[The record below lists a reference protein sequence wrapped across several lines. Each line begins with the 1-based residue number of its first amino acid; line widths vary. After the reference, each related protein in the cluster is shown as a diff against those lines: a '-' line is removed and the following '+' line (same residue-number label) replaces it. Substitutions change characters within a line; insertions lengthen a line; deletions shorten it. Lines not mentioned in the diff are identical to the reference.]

1 MIERT
6 LTYKDPTQG
15 QEVIRQDEIASFLGP
30 VLILGDPGLGKS
42 WLTQELGWR
51 PEMKYSRAGTFVRM
65 AVPESLIAEGERIII
80 DGLDEIASATPGG
93 AVEVVLRQLSAMD
106 NPPFILS
113 CREADWLGAADR
125 VRIEDDYGVAP
136 VVLHLQPFTRDDA
149 LTFLSE
155 EFPEIDAESVL
166 IHLASRGIEDIHK
179 NPLTLRMLGEIAQDK
194 GQLPETRAQLF
205 DRACCV
211 MLKEKNPR
219 HLQQS
224 HVKRDE
230 EELLLAAGAICAT
243 QLLCDRIGVCTG
255 PYAETTDGFVN
266 ITDVARLPFGQA
278 GNDALKIRLFQ
289 AEGERRFTHIHRVIA
304 EFLGAKWL
312 AKCFDAGISER
323 RIFTL
328 FRQGEGV
335 PTSLRGLHA
344 WVAHFSGPLA
354 SRCIAVDPYAVL
366 RYGDAEELGLDEA
379 LSLLAALE
387 ELSERDPYFRSED
400 WGRHPAS
407 GLMRVELKDDIL
419 AIIETPHRHTQ
430 LTVLLLQAM
439 FKTELAQQLTPALNE
454 ILFDRDRSVLVR
466 LHAANAIYAAAI
478 DEDWEAIM
486 RRLLE
491 MNDAASARLAYE
503 ILGRVGMPDVSTGT
517 TADVVLA
524 YGGLAA
530 DQDRESEL
538 HEFPYV
544 SDSLYGDLDTR
555 QLATLLDGLV
565 ERARP
570 LIETANYSATSY
582 ATNLV
587 IHLAVRILEAG
598 SAIEPDRLWEW
609 IGWLEE
615 RDSDQ
620 YKRRELSGILSENRA
635 LRAALI
641 RHVLLTPCAD
651 NAWLAGHLL
660 CEMGFDL
667 CPTGEDVAGV
677 LRALGSHPGD
687 SPIDSDTWRDLL
699 RFHRSADGLPA
710 VVHDAAIEAANG
722 DPELLAI
729 LAEMSTVVVPEW
741 EIREEQRRARV
752 KAEREERHQSHRE
765 ALAERA
771 ADVAAGDFRVLELSA
786 KVYLDRSYALPGG
799 FRFDSEASPEER
811 VCAFLGETLSEQVL
825 SGFVAVLSRSDLPS
839 ASEIAELHRENKH
852 WRVEAPMIC
861 GIAEMLR
868 QGCPIDTVDR
878 GTLAAV
884 YMALQ
889 EAPGSSTVGQIDI
902 GSALETAL
910 FRSDADWETHFR
922 TSIEPRL
929 ARNLEHIHE
938 LYRLTNEAA
947 LADLA
952 SRLAVEWLRAYPALS
967 APVQTALLAGALK
980 NTPHKTIRALCA
992 DIETNATRDLETRRL
1007 WLSVDY
1013 HVDFESRRG
1022 ALAEAAIEDPDFLW
1036 FIRNRI
1042 TRESGERFADFS
1054 IAHLVFIVE
1063 AFGTHWPKTAYPEYP
1078 DTVVS
1083 GLCHPWDASEFI
1095 ERSIHAIASRPSPQ
1109 ATEALQS
1116 LITDYAPTYADT
1128 AKHALAL
1135 QLRTRRDSE
1144 YAAPTVSQ
1152 LQSVM
1157 ANDLPE
1163 TIDDMRAYF
1172 ADRLETLQERM
1183 QASNTDMWEAYWADE
1198 GRPRGENFCRN
1209 RLIEHISGQLPPSI
1223 RFEPEMHMPDQTRA
1237 DIAAIRNAIGLP
1249 IEIKGQWHPDMWNAA
1264 SDQLDAKYA
1273 QDWRAQGCGVY
1284 IVLWFGDVPG
1294 KQIPGHPEGLER
1306 PATPEAL
1313 RQMLIDRLPE
1323 ARRPLIDVLSIDISR
1338 SMGTA

>member
-15 QEVIRQDEIASFLGP
+15 QEVIRQDEIASFPGP
-30 VLILGDPGLGKS
+30 VVILGDPGLGKS
-42 WLTQELGWR
+42 RLTQELGNR
-51 PEMKYSRAGTFVRM
+51 PNMKYFRAGTFVRT
-65 AVPESLIAEGERIII
+65 AAPESRIRGGGWII
-80 DGLDEIASATPGG
+80 VDGLDEIASAAPGG
-93 AVEVVLRQLSAMD
+93 AVEVVLRQLSALG

-136 VVLHLQPFTRDDA
+136 VVLHLQPFTHDDA
-149 LTFLSE
+149 RTFLSE
-155 EFPEIDAESVL
+155 EFPEINADGVL
-166 IHLASRGIEDIHK
+166 GNLARRGIEDIHG

-194 GQLPETRAQLF
+194 GPFPESRAQLF
-205 DRACCV
+205 DRACRV
-211 MLKEKNPR
+211 MLKEKNPH

-224 HVKRDE
+224 HVKIRE

-243 QLLCDRIGVCTG
+243 QLLCDRIGVYTG
-255 PYAETTDGFVN
+255 PYAETPAEFVN
-266 ITDVARLPFGQA
+266 ITDVACLPCGQA
-278 GNDALKIRLFQ
+278 GDDALRIRLFQ
-289 AEGERRFTHIHRVIA
+289 AEGESRFTHIHRVIA
-304 EFLGAKWL
+304 EFLGARWI
-312 AKCFDAGISER
+312 AKCFDTGISER

-366 RYGDAEELGLDEA
+366 RYGDAEELGLDQA
-379 LSLLAALE
+379 RSLLAALE

-419 AIIETPHRHTQ
+419 AIIEMPHRHTQ

-439 FKTELAQQLTPALNE
+439 FKTELAQKLTPALNE
-454 ILFDRDRSVLVR
+454 ILFHRDRSVLVR
-466 LHAANAIYAAAI
+466 LHAANAICAAAI

-538 HEFPYV
+538 HELPYV
-544 SDSLYGDLDTR
+544 SDSLFGDLDTR

-570 LIETANYSATSY
+570 LMETSNDSATSY

-609 IGWLEE
+609 IGWLEKH
-615 RDSDQ
+615 DSDHA
-620 YKRRELSGILSENRA
+620 KRSKLSRILSENRA

-641 RHVLLTPCAD
+641 RHVLLLSCTD
-651 NAWLAGHLL
+651 NAWLAGLRL

-667 CPTGEDVAGV
+667 CPTSEDVAGV
-677 LRALGSHPGD
+677 LKALGSQAGD
-687 SPIDSDTWRDLL
+687 SPIDSDTWRALL

-722 DPELLAI
+722 DPALLSI

-741 EIREEQRRARV
+741 EIQEEQRTARV
-752 KAEREERHQSHRE
+752 QAEQEESHQLHRE

-771 ADVAAGDFRVLELSA
+771 ADVAAGDFSVLALSA
-786 KVYLDRSYALPGG
+786 KVYLDRSYALPSDC
-799 FRFDSEASPEER
+799 RFDSDASPEER
-811 VCAFLGETLSEQVL
+811 LRTFLGEALSEQVL
-825 SGFVAVLSRSDLPS
+825 SGFVAVLGRNDLPS
-839 ASEIAELHRENKH
+839 ASKIAQLHCEKEH
-852 WRVEAPMIC
+852 WTVEAPMIC

-868 QGCPIDTVDR
+868 RGLPIDTIDR
-878 GTLAAV
+878 DTLAAV
-884 YMALQ
+884 YMAWRQ
-889 EAPGSSTVGQIDI
+889 APESNTVGQIDI

-910 FRSDADWETHFR
+910 FRSEADMEAHFR
-922 TSIEPRL
+922 ASIEPQL

-947 LADLA
+947 PADLA

-967 APVQTALLAGALK
+967 APIQALLLTCAFK
-980 NTPHKTIRALCA
+980 NTPHETIRALCA
-992 DIETNATRDLETRRL
+992 DIRTNASRDDETRRL
-1007 WLSVDY
+1007 LLSVDSV
-1013 HVDFESRRG
+1013 VDFESHRG
-1022 ALAEAAIEDPDFLW
+1022 ALAAAAADDPDLLW

-1042 TRESGERFADFS
+1042 ARESGERFADFS

-1063 AFGTHWPKTAYPEYP
+1063 TFGTHWPRRTFPN
-1078 DTVVS
+1078 TVFH
-1083 GLCHPWDASEFI
+1083 GDGNPWDASEFI
-1095 ERSIHAIASRPSPQ
+1095 ERSIHAIASRPAPQ
-1109 ATEALQS
+1109 ATEALQN
-1116 LITDYAPTYADT
+1116 LIADYAPTYADT

-1144 YAAPTVSQ
+1144 YASPTVSQ

-1163 TIDDMRAYF
+1163 TIDDMRSYF
-1172 ADRLETLQERM
+1172 ADHVETLQERM
-1183 QASNTDMWEAYWADE
+1183 QASNTDIWEAYWADE
-1198 GRPRGENFCRN
+1198 GRPREENFCRN

-1249 IEIKGQWHPDMWNAA
+1249 VEIKGQWHPDMWNAA
-1264 SDQLDAKYA
+1264 SDQLYAKYA
-1273 QDWRAQGCGVY
+1273 RDWRAQGCGVY

-1323 ARRPLIDVLSIDISR
+1323 ARRPLIDVLVIDISR